1 MGQQLARLLY
11 TVVLT
16 AGAGAVVV
24 FIVVIAWLPNCV
36 ELFVCSVWRGLHTV
50 ASSRPAAAQP
60 IINQFPDKRL
70 LWGS

>member
-24 FIVVIAWLPNCV
+24 VVIAWLPDCV
-36 ELFVCSVWRGLHTV
+36 ELFVCSVWRGLH
-50 ASSRPAAAQP
+50 SSQ
-60 IINQFPDKRL
+60 
-70 LWGS
+70 